1 VVSPI
6 GGQGFVFGRGNQQL
20 SPAVIERCDIE
31 VVASRRKLDQLGAMR
46 VDTGD
51 PELDG
56 ELAGWLKVRVGRYE
70 RRLVEVIA

>member
-20 SPAVIERCDIE
+20 SPAVIDRCDVW
-31 VVASRRKLDQLGAMR
+31 VVASRRKLDETGVLR

-51 PELDG
+51 DALD
-56 ELAGWLKVRVGRYE
+56 EALRGWRKVRTGRFE
-70 RRLVEVIA
+70 HRLMQVV